1 MCGISGIISTEICI
15 EQEFVVRRMNDALSH
30 RGPDGEGYW
39 TNTKKT
45 VHLGHRRLSIID
57 LSDAAAQPMHYLS
70 RYTIVYNG
78 EIYNYPEL
86 RNTLVS
92 LGHNF
97 TTNSDTEVILAAYH
111 HYGEDCLKHFDGM
124 FAFSIWDNQEE
135 QLFSAR
141 DPYGEKPFFYHY
153 KNEKLFFASEMKALW
168 AAGVEKKS
176 DDAMVGLYLGLGWMK
191 DPSDAGRTFFHD
203 IRSLKP
209 GHTLTYKQGKIE
221 EKKYHQEKHQ
231 TNGNTKGD
239 IHEIDEL
246 LKLSVQRRLRSDVP
260 LGIGLSGGLDSS
272 TLLWHMLQQDT
283 NPVKTFSAIFPGF
296 EKNEEQYI
304 HQLTKAFEVE
314 AFYVTP
320 KVEDLVIDF
329 EKGMYHQEEP
339 ISSSSVFVQN
349 SVYKCARENGIKVIL
364 EGQGADEIFGGYS
377 KYLHWFLQELL
388 AKGNGKTFQSE
399 KKKLIQ
405 NGAGLEWSAKNI
417 VSAFFP
423 NQTAIAVEKRNIQRL
438 SQSKLFDIDF
448 AASMRNEWSNKLRKP
463 VITGLQ
469 DAMYQDR
476 NGMNLEVLLRYADRN
491 SMQHGVEVR
500 LPYLFRDLIAYVRK
514 MKPET
519 LIHDGFTKWIV
530 RDMMKER
537 LPAEIVW
544 RKDKVAYEPPQAAWM
559 QSKGM
564 GDYLFEAKKKLV
576 DERII
581 SKKQLAMETRSL
593 SAHAAN
599 NYDWRILSVAAIV
612 G

>member
-15 EQEFVVRRMNDALSH
+15 EQEVVVRKMNDALSH

-57 LSDAAAQPMHYLS
+57 LSDAASQPMHYLD

-86 RNTLVS
+86 RKTLIT
-92 LGHNF
+92 LGHTF
-97 TTNSDTEVILAAYH
+97 ITNSDTEIILAAYH

-124 FAFSIWDNQEE
+124 YAFSIWDNQEE

-168 AAGVEKKS
+168 AAGIEKIR

-191 DPSDAGRTFFHD
+191 DPSDSGRTFFHN

-209 GHTLTYKQGKIE
+209 GHTLTYKRGRIE
-221 EKKYHQEKHQ
+221 EKNYFAECKNQQSTSDEQ
-231 TNGNTKGD
+231 TQQ
-239 IHEIDEL
+239 IDEL
-246 LKLSVQRRLRSDVP
+246 LKLSVKRRLRSDVP

-272 TLLWHMLQQDT
+272 TLLWYMLQHNKQ
-283 NPVKTFSAIFPGF
+283 PVKTFSAIFPGF

-304 HQLTKAFEVE
+304 HQLTKAFDVE
-314 AFYVTP
+314 SFFVTP
-320 KVEDLVIDF
+320 KADELVSDF
-329 EKGMYHQEEP
+329 EKLMYHQEEP
-339 ISSSSVFVQN
+339 VSSSSVFVQ
-349 SVYKCARENGIKVIL
+349 SRVYKCAKENGVKVIL
-364 EGQGADEIFGGYS
+364 EGQGADEIFGGYP
-377 KYLHWFLQELL
+377 KYLHWFLQEQI
-388 AKGNGKTFQSE
+388 KNGNWKIFRSE
-399 KKKLIQ
+399 KHKLLQ
-405 NGAGLEWSAKNI
+405 KNI
-417 VSAFFP
+417 GLQWNPQNTIAAFFP
-423 NQTAIAVEKRNIQRL
+423 EYTAKALENRNHRILSNTKILHPEFRAAMEK
-438 SQSKLFDIDF
+438 D
-448 AASMRNEWSNKLRKP
+448 WSNKLKKP
-463 VITGLQ
+463 VIKGIQ
-469 DAMYQDR
+469 DAMYADR

-500 LPYLFRDLIAYVRK
+500 LPYLFGDLINHVGK
-514 MKPET
+514 MKPEA

-530 RDMMKER
+530 RNMMKER
-537 LPAEIVW
+537 LPSEINW
-544 RKDKVAYEPPQAAWM
+544 RADKVAYEPPQATWM
-559 QSKGM
+559 QLKGVS
-564 GDYLFEAKKKLV
+564 DYLYEAKKKLV

-581 SKKQLAMETRSL
+581 AKEQLAMETRSMA
-593 SAHAAN
+593 AHAAN
-599 NYDWRILSVAAIV
+599 NYDWRILSVGAIV